1 MTAAEGTQDTLA
13 TCFWGPGAE
22 SASPTPPVSPSRQ
35 APEPSPVPKTVRI
48 SLRLEGMMVTL
59 LAGSVVS
66 IGRNRGCDITPPQ
79 VTEGDER
86 GRRLRLRVSRRHC
99 EILRGSNGWRIRD
112 GVCVGPGKF
121 NRSSFGTWW
130 TGCPVVDEIEFGTT
144 PGILSLGGASLGD
157 AVAFDVRTIGRSLL
171 VKPRQAAGEAY
182 VLLDGSAPLAPVD
195 GRLAD
200 VFAEWRPDGFWWRM
214 GANRGRLTPG
224 TDVPD
229 WNFKAWVE

>member
-13 TCFWGPGAE
+13 TCFWRSGTE
-22 SASPTPPVSPSRQ
+22 SPPPAPPASSSRLVSDSLPASET
-35 APEPSPVPKTVRI
+35 ARI
-48 SLRLEGMMVTL
+48 SLRLDGMRVVL

-66 IGRNRGCDITPPQ
+66 MGRNRGCGITPPQ
-79 VTEGDER
+79 VAEGDEK
-86 GRRLRLRVSRRHC
+86 GRRLRLRVSRYHC

-130 TGCPVVDEIEFGTT
+130 AGCPVVDEIAFGTP

-157 AVAFDVRTIGRSLL
+157 AVAFDVRMIGRSLL
-171 VKPRQAAGEAY
+171 VKPRQAEGEAY
-182 VLLDGSAPLAPVD
+182 VLLDGSAPLSLVD

-200 VFAEWRPDGFWWRM
+200 VSVEWRPDGFWWRM
-214 GANRGRLTPG
+214 GASRGRLTPG
-224 TDVPD
+224 TDIPD

>member
-1 MTAAEGTQDTLA
+1 MTEEEGTQDTLT
-13 TCFWGPGAE
+13 TCFWGAGAE
-22 SASPTPPVSPSRQ
+22 SPLPAPPASSPRP
-35 APEPSPVPKTVRI
+35 APECLPASEKARI
-48 SLRLEGMMVTL
+48 ALCLEGMKVVL
-59 LAGSVVS
+59 LTESVVS
-66 IGRNRGCDITPPQ
+66 IGRNRSCGITPPQ
-79 VTEGDER
+79 VAEDDEK

-99 EILRGSNGWRIRD
+99 EILRGSSGWRIRD

-130 TGCPVVDEIEFGTT
+130 AGCPVVDEIEFGTV

-157 AVAFDVRTIGRSLL
+157 AVAFDVRMVGRSLL
-171 VKPRQAAGEAY
+171 VKPRQATGEAY
-182 VLLDGSAPLAPVD
+182 VLLDGSAPLSPVD

-214 GANRGRLTPG
+214 GAKRGRLTPG
-224 TDVPD
+224 TDIPG